1 MGALALGFLALAAGV
16 FYFVWCVSMAR
27 AAEDPQLAPWSRGS
41 WRRLGLRSEAADS
54 GALRATLAVITEA
67 RDEDFFADF
76 EAFAEIQL
84 ESTDTVDASD
94 APSVPGAGGAGA
106 HAIASTC

>member
-1 MGALALGFLALAAGV
+1 MGALAIGFLALAAGV
-16 FYFVWCVSMAR
+16 FYFAWCVSMAR

-41 WRRLGLRSEAADS
+41 WRRLGLRSDAADS

-76 EAFAEIQL
+76 EAFTEIQL
-84 ESTDTVDASD
+84 ESVEAADTPGAASIPGGGAQVD
-94 APSVPGAGGAGA
+94 APS
-106 HAIASTC
+106 C